1 MYWLVVYQPLWKIW
15 KSVGI
20 ILPNIRKN
28 KKKCSKPPTSIYI
41 YMELTQKSLEDVE
54 TNHFF
59 WLGHC
64 WHMLY
69 GSNVPNTP
77 CVLRA
82 SRVFVCVYS
91 DCRIRAVPFL
101 EVSSFLCSL
110 HTHAWLSELHVNS
123 ILCRLQSQSYVQ
135 FPHFFLCACAS
146 LHLYPIKL
154 AHTHTYTYIYIYIHI
169 YIHKHI
175 HIFICTY
182 IVIVIYIYM

>member
-15 KSVGI
+15 VRQLGLFFPIYAKI
-20 ILPNIRKN
+20 
-28 KKKCSKPPTSIYI
+28 KKMFQTTNQYI

-54 TNHFF
+54 TTNHFF

-146 LHLYPIKL
+146 LHLYPLKL
-154 AHTHTYTYIYIYIHI
+154 AHTHIHTHTYIYI
-169 YIHKHI
+169 
-175 HIFICTY
+175 
-182 IVIVIYIYM
+182 